1 MSIHQKNTQLTFSP
15 TLQTIIPEILES
27 ILVFL
32 PNPYIVSSVC
42 RQFHTIVIN
51 SPSFKRRWLRRW
63 LHSKLPDAF
72 LPTYSEL
79 CKAVETKTPFNILMQ
94 IIDLQKLCNKPL
106 ASSSDGS
113 VTKLVDV
120 VILHNESDQL
130 IPFLISRGLNMKKYV
145 EYHTS
150 KDIQRTK
157 EGINVDNRLRKDYL
171 SPLIIAAKKSMI
183 FSEQLAFTKDFFT
196 STELA
201 FAIVLHERL
210 DVASSVAFNQQHI
223 LDILD
228 ESVDR
233 QYTAG
238 IGWAFQQGVGTV
250 QKNNPLYLRLCI
262 EKADVESAKILIN
275 SGAAINISPSNRADD
290 PSIYGAT
297 SLLEFSIQCYF
308 QNYIGEEANR
318 EARKKMIRLFLD
330 SGADPNS
337 DDGRPL
343 ALCVTN
349 HDWELTR
356 LLIQSGADVN
366 RSNKWAVRIATDC
379 GYKDMAK
386 VLYRKARHSHSDE
399 FTTGTTSNAS
409 NASNVVK
416 GMVRKVSMLGKS
428 VAFRRKSE
436 GEVNHSHRRNDSSD

>member
-1 MSIHQKNTQLTFSP
+1 MSIHQKNTHLTFPP

-42 RQFHTIVIN
+42 RQLHTIVLN
-51 SPSFKRRWLRRW
+51 SPSFKRRWLRKW
-63 LHSKLPDAF
+63 LHPKLPDAF

-79 CKAVETKTPFNILMQ
+79 CKAVETMTPFNILMQ
-94 IIDLQKLCNKPL
+94 IIDLQRLCNKPL
-106 ASSSDGS
+106 ASSLDDS

-120 VILHNESDQL
+120 AFLHNENDQL
-130 IPFLISRGLNMKKYV
+130 IPFLISRGLNMKKYI

-157 EGINVDNRLRKDYL
+157 EGINVDHKLQKDYF
-171 SPLIIAAKKSMI
+171 SPLVIAAKGSEI
-183 FSEQLAFTKDFFT
+183 FLEQLAFTKDFFT

-210 DVASSVAFNQQHI
+210 DVASIVAINQQHI
-223 LDILD
+223 LDILE

-238 IGWAFQQGVGTV
+238 IAWAFQQGIGTI

-262 EKADVESAKILIN
+262 EKADVESAKIIIDN
-275 SGAAINISPSNRADD
+275 GAAINISPSNHTDD

-297 SLLEFSIQCYF
+297 SFLEFSIQCYF
-308 QNYIGEEANR
+308 QNYISEEGNR
-318 EARKKMIRLFLD
+318 EARKKIIRLFLD
-330 SGADPNS
+330 SGADPNA

-366 RSNKWAVRIATDC
+366 CGNKWAVRIATDC

-386 VLYRKARHSHSDE
+386 LLYRKARHSHSDE
-399 FTTGTTSNAS
+399 GSTTGTTS

-416 GMVRKVSMLGKS
+416 GMVKKVTMLSKS
-428 VAFRRKSE
+428 VSFRRKSD
-436 GEVNHSHRRNDSSD
+436 GEVSPGHQIDDSSD

>member
-1 MSIHQKNTQLTFSP
+1 MSLHKKNTHLSFSP
-15 TLQTIIPEILES
+15 TLQTIIPEILEF

-32 PNPYIVSSVC
+32 PAPYIVSPVC
-42 RQFHTIVIN
+42 RQFHRIVSK
-51 SPSFKRRWLRRW
+51 SPSFKRRWLRVW
-63 LHSKLPDAF
+63 LHPKLPDAF

-106 ASSSDGS
+106 ASSLDES

-120 VILHNESDQL
+120 AFLRSESDQL
-130 IPFLISRGLNMKKYV
+130 IPFLISRGLNMKKYIG
-145 EYHTS
+145 YHTS

-157 EGINVDNRLRKDYL
+157 EGINVDNRLQKDYL
-171 SPLIIAAKKSMI
+171 SPLIIAAKRSKI
-183 FSEQLAFTKDFFT
+183 FFELLVTSKDFFT

-210 DVASSVAFNQQHI
+210 DVASSVAIHQQHI

-238 IGWAFQQGVGTV
+238 IAWAFQQGVGTV

-262 EKADVESAKILIN
+262 EKADVESAKIIIN
-275 SGAAINISPSNRADD
+275 NGAAINISPSNHADE

-297 SLLEFSIQCYF
+297 SLLEFSLQCFF
-308 QNYIGEEANR
+308 QNYVSEEENR
-318 EARKKMIRLFLD
+318 EARKKMISLFLD
-330 SGADPNS
+330 SGADPNA

-349 HDWELTR
+349 HNRELVR
-356 LLIQSGADVN
+356 LLLQKGADVN
-366 RSNKWAVRIATDC
+366 CSNRWAVRIATDC
-379 GYKDMAK
+379 GYKDMARE
-386 VLYRKARHSHSDE
+386 LYRKTRLSDG
-399 FTTGTTSNAS
+399 FTHNAPS

-416 GMVRKVSMLGKS
+416 DMVKKVSMLSKS
-428 VAFRRKSE
+428 VSSFRRKSD
-436 GEVNHSHRRNDSSD
+436 GE